1 MNKVLGCIAALPE
14 DEVLNVARPWRLR
27 DSVGLFRWAC
37 HSQTLWPSWW
47 WVWQR
52 LQEACHGVTTH
63 RLRSNGILS
72 SATSLEPPQ
81 TQAYANTHA
90 QAHKQRDWE
99 REPQYPP
106 ITCCH
111 SKWPITPFFLNPVG
125 MVDLGMGDRGWEE
138 RWEDRAIYR
147 ITDRIGTHNTTP
159 SVYKKCPCAEVGV
172 VAIFEVCP

>member
-81 TQAYANTHA
+81 TDTSIRKHTRTSTQTA
-90 QAHKQRDWE
+90 RL
-99 REPQYPP
+99 REGATIPSYHLRPLKVTNHTILP
-106 ITCCH
+106 KSCWDGR
-111 SKWPITPFFLNPVG
+111 SGNGWPWMRGEVRGQGHIQNNWQ
-125 MVDLGMGDRGWEE
+125 DRH
-138 RWEDRAIYR
+138 
-147 ITDRIGTHNTTP
+147 T
-159 SVYKKCPCAEVGV
+159 
-172 VAIFEVCP
+172 